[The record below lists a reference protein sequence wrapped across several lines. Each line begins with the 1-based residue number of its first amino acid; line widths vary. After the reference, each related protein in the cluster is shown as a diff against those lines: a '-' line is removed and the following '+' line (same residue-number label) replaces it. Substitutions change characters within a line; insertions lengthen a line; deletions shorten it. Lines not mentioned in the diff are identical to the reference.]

1 MNPAGEKA
9 PNYDFSLSIYNWA
22 EPFL

>member
-9 PNYDFSLSIYNWA
+9 PNYDFSLLIHNWA